1 MAGTETTETGSFNH
15 RGQTSFTKTD
25 RQIGY
30 ISLLFIDPDHKEIA
44 EWCRAFSH
52 FFFFLWNVCNQ
63 IKTTHKAYEKSSWY
77 QWLMFTD

>member
-52 FFFFLWNVCNQ
+52 FFFFFFVECV
-63 IKTTHKAYEKSSWY
+63 
-77 QWLMFTD
+77 